1 MKKSDKK
8 CRRGGGNC
16 ATNLGFTLA
25 EVLITLGI
33 IGVVAALTMP
43 MLIGHFEKI
52 TTATKLKK
60 FYSVMAQ
67 ATDKAMS
74 ENEDWSTWDYS
85 LSAKDFFNKYY
96 ASNLK
101 VVKIM
106 CKNHN
111 SYFQE
116 FQECG
121 NNSSFNNS
129 GRYMVLEDGTI
140 FTLRKGDSKNT
151 IAGFYLGI
159 YPKGPQKKVIDGR
172 TYFELGLYNLK
183 DMKHRCNYTPCMCGF
198 QGDGE
203 YKGADPAY
211 SYYANR
217 SDSASCSFKSSERAW
232 GSYECYYKFIKDGF
246 VFKDDYYFFKT
257 LN

>member
-1 MKKSDKK
+1 MIEKDKEVCNNSDMVYHNYKK
-8 CRRGGGNC
+8 
-16 ATNLGFTLA
+16 AFTLA

-106 CKNHN
+106 CKYSNRD
-111 SYFQE
+111 

-121 NNSSFNNS
+121 NNSSFNNT
-129 GRYMVLEDGTI
+129 GRYMFLEDGTV
-140 FTLRKGDSKNT
+140 FTLSKGDTNT
-151 IAGFYLGI
+151 IASFYLGI
-159 YPKGPQKKVIDGR
+159 YPKGYQKKVIGGR
-172 TYFELGLYNLK
+172 TYFRLGLYNLK
-183 DMKHRCNYTPCMCGF
+183 DMKHRCNYTPRMCGF

-203 YKGADPAY
+203 YNGADPAY

-217 SDSASCSFKSSERAW
+217 SDSASCSFKRGDPVW